1 MEGAKEVSTPI
12 VIAHSLLKS
21 QCIEEAL
28 EPTRYRQLHTTVAR
42 LSTEAEYRVIAATAA
57 KVQWVK
63 SLLQELGYSVP
74 SPTIYCD
81 NISTIYTCQNPVLHS
96 KMKHLE
102 IDIHF
107 VRDLVQKDVL
117 RISHISSKDQVVD
130 LLTKPLSKNQFQLN
144 RSKIGL
150 LNGSSIL
157 RGSVKDNPIQS
168 NSKSKG

>member
-1 MEGAKEVSTPI
+1 
-12 VIAHSLLKS
+12 
-21 QCIEEAL
+21 
-28 EPTRYRQLHTTVAR
+28 

-168 NSKSKG
+168 NSKSKGLLNIIVTESL